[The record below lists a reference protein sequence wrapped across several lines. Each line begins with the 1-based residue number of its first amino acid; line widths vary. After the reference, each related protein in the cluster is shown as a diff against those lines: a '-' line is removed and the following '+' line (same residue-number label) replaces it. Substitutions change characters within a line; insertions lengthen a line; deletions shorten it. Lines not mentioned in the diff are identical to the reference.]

1 MRILKTQK
9 KEKHMIVTV
18 AGNPVELML
27 VRKRIKRMH
36 LRTDGEK
43 LLVSC
48 PYGVSEAEVL
58 YFVKASEA
66 WIIKAMARQQTREE
80 INREGTAGSEL
91 YWLGEPKRIRYVPA
105 NRDRLVITEREAIF
119 YLKEKTEE
127 RITKAFRKTAA
138 EELLRMAERERAAW
152 DERICLAYG
161 LPLPEIRVRHMIS
174 RWGVCHIRT
183 RQIVLS
189 TRLIHYPPQGFSY
202 VLLHEYV
209 HFLVPDHSRNFYA
222 IVAKHMPDY
231 KEKMRVLK
239 QVS

>member
-1 MRILKTQK
+1 MFLTADHALPGLFAAGLHHLMGHIIFSQTKRKPSLTPDV
-9 KEKHMIVTV
+9 KH
-18 AGNPVELML
+18 
-27 VRKRIKRMH
+27 
-36 LRTDGEK
+36 
-43 LLVSC
+43 
-48 PYGVSEAEVL
+48 
-58 YFVKASEA
+58 
-66 WIIKAMARQQTREE
+66 
-80 INREGTAGSEL
+80 
-91 YWLGEPKRIRYVPA
+91 
-105 NRDRLVITEREAIF
+105 IT
-119 YLKEKTEE
+119 
-127 RITKAFRKTAA
+127 FRKTAA

-183 RQIVLS
+183 GQIVLS